1 MVEDSLE
8 DICNGGIFTFGLA
21 FYTYR
26 RHQLRFIHSRI
37 MNTYKQYN

>member
-8 DICNGGIFTFGLA
+8 DIRNGGIFTFGLA

-26 RHQLRFIHSRI
+26 VISYDLYALIL
-37 MNTYKQYN
+37 